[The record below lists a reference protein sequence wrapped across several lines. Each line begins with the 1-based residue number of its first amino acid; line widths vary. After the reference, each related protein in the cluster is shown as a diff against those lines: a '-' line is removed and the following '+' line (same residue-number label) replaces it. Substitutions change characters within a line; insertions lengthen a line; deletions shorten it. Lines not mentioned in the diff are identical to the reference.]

1 MATSAGRR
9 SAPERAPGMDRGTHV
24 FEQLRELIV
33 WGRIAPGTR
42 IIEAEVANRLN
53 VSRTPVRAALQRLQ
67 QEGYVVE
74 TGRGS
79 QSRLAV
85 APLTKEDAE
94 ELFQIV
100 AEVEGLA
107 AWRAAGLSGNDRQ
120 SLVRSLDEI
129 NVTLNAASSAED
141 PDGREI
147 FDLDQAFHRAY
158 VEGGGGPRIRALHDA
173 IKPQSERYVRLYI
186 SALVDEIGTS
196 VGEHDATIREIEA
209 GHPDRAQLA
218 VRTNWRNAADRLARV
233 IAHLGER
240 GAW

>member
-1 MATSAGRR
+1 MATSAERR
-9 SAPERAPGMDRGTHV
+9 TVPERTPGMDRGTHV

-42 IIEAEVANRLN
+42 IIEAEVANRLD

-107 AWRAAGLSGNDRQ
+107 AWRAAGLPESERRK
-120 SLVRSLDEI
+120 LARSLDEI
-129 NVTLNAASSAED
+129 NVRLNQASSAPD
-141 PDGREI
+141 PDGRQI

-196 VGEHDATIREIEA
+196 VGEHDTTIREIEA
-209 GHPDRAQLA
+209 GQPERAQLA

>member
-1 MATSAGRR
+1 MATSAER
-9 SAPERAPGMDRGTHV
+9 AIPERAPGVDRGTHV
-24 FEQLRELIV
+24 FEQLRELII

-42 IIEAEVANRLN
+42 IIEAEVATRLG

-74 TGRGS
+74 TGRGA

-85 APLTKEDAE
+85 APLTREDAE

-107 AWRAAGLSGNDRQ
+107 AWRAAGLSNQNRA
-120 SLVRSLDEI
+120 LLIRSLDGI
-129 NVTLNAASSAED
+129 NDRLNRASSAAE

-147 FDLDQAFHRAY
+147 FDLDQTFHRAY

-173 IKPQSERYVRLYI
+173 IKPQSERYIRLYI

-196 VGEHDATIREIEA
+196 VGEHDATIRAIEA
-209 GHPDRAQLA
+209 GEPDRAQLA
-218 VRTNWRNAADRLARV
+218 VRTNWRNAAARLARV
-233 IAHLGER
+233 IDHLGER

>member
-1 MATSAGRR
+1 MAASAGRR
-9 SAPERAPGMDRGTHV
+9 PIPERAPGVDRGTHV
-24 FEQLRELIV
+24 FEQLRELII

-42 IIEAEVANRLN
+42 IIEAEVANRLG

-107 AWRAAGLSGNDRQ
+107 AWRAAGLPQEQRE
-120 SLVRSLDEI
+120 SLVRTLDDI
-129 NVTLNAASSAED
+129 NNQLNEASSRPD
-141 PDGREI
+141 PDGRAI

-173 IKPQSERYVRLYI
+173 IKPQSERYIRLYI

-196 VGEHDATIREIEA
+196 VGEHDATIRSIET
-209 GHPDRAQLA
+209 GEPDRAQTA
-218 VRTNWRNAADRLARV
+218 VRTNWRNAADRLAQV
-233 IAHLGER
+233 IVHLGER